1 VSQSGARRPENE
13 IVARILLLRR
23 HLSELTANSLLDS
36 ALERTG
42 LQAARLQQGDI
53 PKLMPAL
60 ERGARLF
67 MRSQSEAEETVAAL
81 LRMAS
86 APTTAARPGSGPLPP
101 APRPEAIRPEA
112 ARPEAVRPDASRL
125 PRSDPESLWSRSEP
139 PTVRRTLPDAGA
151 AARPEP
157 LASRPEPLS
166 ARATAA
172 RRTMPDLGGWAPEA
186 RTEPRPRPESPAEPR
201 PRPESPAEARAAREA
216 PRAQPAQVQ
225 GPSLVVVISRE
236 DEIVRA
242 RGEARR
248 MAERLGATVSRQT
261 QLATAVSELARNIF
275 LYAGGRG
282 AVELAFLAP
291 PLRGVDVV
299 ARDQGPG
306 IADIA
311 LVLDGNYQSKLGMGL
326 GLRGVRRLASYFEVN
341 SVVGAG
347 TVVRAQF
354 RIDPNP

>member
-1 VSQSGARRPENE
+1 VAQTARKPENE
-13 IVARILLLRR
+13 IAARILLLLRR
-23 HLSELTANSLLDS
+23 YLSELTANSLLDS
-36 ALERTG
+36 ALERSG
-42 LQAARLQQGDI
+42 LQAARLQQSDI
-53 PKLMPAL
+53 VRLLPAL

-67 MRSQSEAEETVAAL
+67 MRNQADVEETLAAL
-81 LRMAS
+81 QRLAS
-86 APTTAARPGSGPLPP
+86 APEIRSSAPEIRSSAPEIRSSAPEIRLSASPP
-101 APRPEAIRPEA
+101 AASVAPPGAEPARRPP
-112 ARPEAVRPDASRL
+112 SG
-125 PRSDPESLWSRSEP
+125 SLWPRSEP
-139 PTVRRTLPDAGA
+139 PTARRPLPDPGGRSDPPPVRRPP
-151 AARPEP
+151 PE
-157 LASRPEPLS
+157 
-166 ARATAA
+166 
-172 RRTMPDLGGWAPEA
+172 LGSSWAPEA
-186 RTEPRPRPESPAEPR
+186 RTEPKIRLPEPTLSPAEQ
-201 PRPESPAEARAAREA
+201 RAAREA
-216 PRAQPAQVQ
+216 PRPSPAQVQ
-225 GPSLVVVISRE
+225 GPAFIVQIHRE

-248 MAERLGATVSRQT
+248 MAERLGGSVSRQT

-282 AVELAFLAP
+282 AVELALLAP

-311 LVLDGNYQSKLGMGL
+311 LVLDGNYRSKLGMGL

-354 RIDPNP
+354 RIDPGT